1 MPSHYRLMLLQSLLS
16 TNHYEFLISLHD
28 RSSQSRTKGPVARTT
43 KSCLEGIPKYYFHWF
58 FFQSKKNTFFASL
71 FKVWW
76 FPRAPWRDLIGN
88 SNLPSRRSTQLFL
101 VFARRLRLLS
111 LPFLSFFRT
120 ICYFL
125 TVIHLAEIAISGFWK
140 WRKQKKTCFI
150 LMRSIIS
157 FQVCGCLYFIELFL
171 RLLPQRWKT
180 KQMKNSEQ
188 QNCVTQLKLYT
199 GDKLS
204 SSIFCCLWVSVWG
217 IGNTQPN
224 LHFSNIYR
232 HTSPLL
238 TLYHL
243 KPSSTNL
250 YWPSASQYCTI
261 KYHLWLIIS

>member
-1 MPSHYRLMLLQSLLS
+1 MDTSICAFNCKELVVFVPGSQMYLCQAHKCICSRITNVMPSHYRLMLLQSLLS

-43 KSCLEGIPKYYFHWF
+43 KSCLEGIPNYYFHWL
-58 FFQSKKNTFFASL
+58 FFQSMRNTFFASL

-157 FQVCGCLYFIELFL
+157 FQVCGCLYFI
-171 RLLPQRWKT
+171 
-180 KQMKNSEQ
+180 
-188 QNCVTQLKLYT
+188 
-199 GDKLS
+199 
-204 SSIFCCLWVSVWG
+204 
-217 IGNTQPN
+217 
-224 LHFSNIYR
+224 
-232 HTSPLL
+232 
-238 TLYHL
+238 
-243 KPSSTNL
+243 
-250 YWPSASQYCTI
+250 
-261 KYHLWLIIS
+261 